1 MTDYTSMAN
10 GGLPRISPYQAGKPI
25 EEVQRELGLSEVI
38 KLASNENPFGM
49 SKKAV
54 AKCAEALNSSHVY
67 PDSNGY
73 YLKQK
78 LFEKFG
84 YYPKTITL
92 GDGSN
97 ELINLIFQ
105 TFINNKV
112 NVVIPA
118 YSFVVYPMEATVAD
132 AQVKTIPLKDW
143 VIDLDAVYDA
153 IDSNTRMVVLA
164 NPANPTGTAVN
175 IKKLKEFVKKVSHET
190 LVVIDE
196 AYNEY
201 QKEEDFDDTAKW
213 IKECPNLIVSRTF
226 SKAYGL
232 AGLRIGY
239 MVSNEEI
246 ASLVNRLRAPFN
258 VNAIAL
264 TAAIEALDD
273 TDHLKMVVAE
283 NAKERDRY
291 VKYCEDHNLYMIPSQ
306 ANFVSIDFKRDA
318 FPIYDALLHRGVIV
332 RPLKGYKLDTILRIS
347 IGTHDENTKLFKA
360 LDEILKSLK

>member
-38 KLASNENPFGM
+38 KLASNENPFCM

-54 AKCAEALNSSHVY
+54 AKCAEALNSCHVY

-84 YYPKTITL
+84 YDPKTITL

-175 IKKLKEFVKKVSHET
+175 IKKLKEFVKKVPHET

-291 VKYCEDHNLYMIPSQ
+291 VKYCEDHHLYMIPSQ

-360 LDEILKSLK
+360 LDEILESLK

>member
-1 MTDYTSMAN
+1 
-10 GGLPRISPYQAGKPI
+10 
-25 EEVQRELGLSEVI
+25 
-38 KLASNENPFGM
+38 
-49 SKKAV
+49 
-54 AKCAEALNSSHVY
+54 
-67 PDSNGY
+67 
-73 YLKQK
+73 
-78 LFEKFG
+78 
-84 YYPKTITL
+84 
-92 GDGSN
+92 
-97 ELINLIFQ
+97 
-105 TFINNKV
+105 
-112 NVVIPA
+112 
-118 YSFVVYPMEATVAD
+118 MEATVAD

-175 IKKLKEFVKKVSHET
+175 IKKLKEFVKKVPHET

-283 NAKERDRY
+283 NAKERERY
-291 VKYCEDHNLYMIPSQ
+291 VKYCEDHHLYMIPSQ

-360 LDEILKSLK
+360 LDEILESLK